1 MEQGIR
7 KKLFHICMFISIIV
21 IIFFIVGI
29 IILKYHV
36 EGEKDM
42 PFEISNIK
50 IISSVEGIDQEN
62 KQEKWNIS
70 INQNND
76 IYIYVEKNQDYKD
89 TEVIENIIL
98 DNFLIVRKNE
108 IGTSKIY
115 MPSNNEARIFENI
128 ESFSTQSI
136 KFEGALEQNIK
147 ELKIANQ
154 GGLLVFRIS
163 NDNVGTYVSNED
175 GEIKHNELLQK
186 INIKENDFEEEVSF
200 DITINLSSKK
210 SYKANIKLNIT
221 PSDFSKNG
229 SSYQEINYLSNIIFK
244 RIEN

>member
-1 MEQGIR
+1 
-7 KKLFHICMFISIIV
+7 
-21 IIFFIVGI
+21 
-29 IILKYHV
+29 
-36 EGEKDM
+36 
-42 PFEISNIK
+42 
-50 IISSVEGIDQEN
+50 
-62 KQEKWNIS
+62 
-70 INQNND
+70 
-76 IYIYVEKNQDYKD
+76 
-89 TEVIENIIL
+89 
-98 DNFLIVRKNE
+98 
-108 IGTSKIY
+108 

>member
-210 SYKANIKLNIT
+210 SYNANIKLNIT

>member
-98 DNFLIVRKNE
+98 DNFL
-108 IGTSKIY
+108 Y
-115 MPSNNEARIFENI
+115 P
-128 ESFSTQSI
+128 
-136 KFEGALEQNIK
+136 
-147 ELKIANQ
+147 
-154 GGLLVFRIS
+154 
-163 NDNVGTYVSNED
+163 
-175 GEIKHNELLQK
+175 
-186 INIKENDFEEEVSF
+186 
-200 DITINLSSKK
+200 NLS
-210 SYKANIKLNIT
+210 
-221 PSDFSKNG
+221 F
-229 SSYQEINYLSNIIFK
+229 FK
-244 RIEN
+244 PIGK

>member
-7 KKLFHICMFISIIV
+7 KKIFHICMFISIIA

-76 IYIYVEKNQDYKD
+76 IYIYIEKNQNYKD
-89 TEVIENIIL
+89 TEVIENITL
-98 DNFLIVRKNE
+98 DNFLITRKNE

-115 MPSNNEARIFENI
+115 MPSNNETRIFENA

-136 KFEGALEQNIK
+136 KFEGDLEQNIK

-163 NDNVGTYVSNED
+163 NDNVGTYISNED

-186 INIKENDFEEEVSF
+186 INIKEKDLEEEVSF

-221 PSDFSKNG
+221 PNDFSQNG
-229 SSYQEINYLSNIIFK
+229 SSYQEINDLSNIIFK

>member
-7 KKLFHICMFISIIV
+7 KKIFHICMFISIIA
-21 IIFFIVGI
+21 IIFFVVGI
-29 IILKYHV
+29 IILRYHV

-89 TEVIENIIL
+89 TEVIENITL
-98 DNFLIVRKNE
+98 DNFLITRKNE

-115 MPSNNEARIFENI
+115 MPSNNETRIFENT

-163 NDNVGTYVSNED
+163 NDNVGTYISNED

-186 INIKENDFEEEVSF
+186 INIKEKDFEEEVSF

-210 SYKANIKLNIT
+210 SYKANIKLNII
-221 PSDFSKNG
+221 PDDFSKNG
-229 SSYQEINYLSNIIFK
+229 SSYQEINDSSNIIFK